1 MAQAHEIL
9 HHRAGAHAVGPR
21 LLAHERAGRGVQA
34 HDRREHAKLPPA
46 RSQLIVM
53 HAQHMPADIM
63 APPAIANVGGSGGEI
78 RLKGQRIPSDVR
90 IARKADRIAVAAW
103 PAITG
108 KGHSRLI
115 LPQGVKIARMVEGEQ
130 RIHARLGGAAL
141 LLPVNPPEIHA
152 LAPEILQHHLLKGL
166 LKTRTCRIIGNG
178 RFALRIHA
186 HDLRHGGI
194 QRFAGAHAVGRMIVQ
209 RHSQAMRVQPGQHA
223 LRIGKACLIPGIAR
237 PGRAVFGIDA
247 RRVPVH
253 IQYRHGQRHPLFGKA
268 LHQLHVALLRIG
280 IEAAP
285 PVAQRIAR
293 QHGRVAG
300 HLIIIAQAGAVIMAI
315 AE

>member
-1 MAQAHEIL
+1 
-9 HHRAGAHAVGPR
+9 
-21 LLAHERAGRGVQA
+21 
-34 HDRREHAKLPPA
+34 
-46 RSQLIVM
+46 M

-63 APPAIANVGGSGGEI
+63 APPAIADVSGGGGEI
-78 RLKGQRIPSDVR
+78 RLEGQRIPGDVR
-90 IARKADRIAVAAW
+90 IARKADRIAVTAW

-108 KGHSRLI
+108 KGHGRLI

-152 LAPEILQHHLLKGL
+152 LTPEILQHHLLKGL
-166 LKTRTCRIIGNG
+166 LKARTCRIIGNG
-178 RFALRIHA
+178 RFTLGIHA
-186 HDLRHGGI
+186 HGLRHGRI

-209 RHSQAMRVQPGQHA
+209 RHAQAVRVQPGQHA

-253 IQYRHGQRHPLFGKA
+253 IQYRHGQRHPLPGKA

-293 QHGRVAG
+293 QHGRMAG
-300 HLIIIAQAGAVIMAI
+300 QLIIIAQAGAVIMAV